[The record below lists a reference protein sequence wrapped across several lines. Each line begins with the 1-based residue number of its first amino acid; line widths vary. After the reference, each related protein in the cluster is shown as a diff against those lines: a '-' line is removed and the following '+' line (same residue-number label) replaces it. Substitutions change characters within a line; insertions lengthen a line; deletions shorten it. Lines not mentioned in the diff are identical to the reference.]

1 MVRTADKT
9 VAPFRPV
16 QQAPVLAE
24 VGISGAFSF
33 VLSFCVKRKDKIKKI
48 K

>member
-1 MVRTADKT
+1 MARTSGKM
-9 VAPFRPV
+9 VAPIRPAL
-16 QQAPVLAE
+16 QAPVLPE

>member
-1 MVRTADKT
+1 MARTSGKI
-9 VAPFRPV
+9 VAPIRPAL
-16 QQAPVLAE
+16 QAPVMPE
-24 VGISGAFSF
+24 FGISGAFSF